1 MPEGAR
7 APGRA
12 TRKPSQ
18 WVPCLFVISGG
29 DLPFQPLAHE
39 NPTARPWLLYST
51 YSREARPE
59 LDERRRCRWYPGFCV
74 GFDVAVAARLVL
86 EKQGTPGLRRSARLR
101 REPAL
106 RARERRRRREA
117 LLRFDAGVG
126 VLYATGFLL
135 FPGRTLALFFAY
147 DVDDALR
154 PFLHLAVRMVA
165 INHYGYVAGLLAAPP
180 ERAIKVATGFLV
192 LGGAVVVFAGQL
204 WLDTAA
210 AYWSCTLLTTA
221 MIGAHVI
228 VL

>member
-101 REPAL
+101 QHASTWVMMTTNPTMVVVAAQSSSPTYESP
-106 RARERRRRREA
+106 
-117 LLRFDAGVG
+117 
-126 VLYATGFLL
+126 
-135 FPGRTLALFFAY
+135 
-147 DVDDALR
+147 R
-154 PFLHLAVRMVA
+154 PCSQQ
-165 INHYGYVAGLLAAPP
+165 APP
-180 ERAIKVATGFLV
+180 P
-192 LGGAVVVFAGQL
+192 
-204 WLDTAA
+204 
-210 AYWSCTLLTTA
+210 
-221 MIGAHVI
+221 
-228 VL
+228 